1 MLIQKILEE
10 DISESLKK
18 FHKEYVRWLVDDPS
32 PRKRKRGQRVNPLKK
47 ISRLGGAANAA
58 KKMIYSWF
66 F

>member
-1 MLIQKILEE
+1 MIQKILEE
-10 DISESLKK
+10 DVSESLKK
-18 FHKEYVRWLVDDPS
+18 FHKEYVRWLADDPS
-32 PRKRKRGQRVNPLKK
+32 SRKRKRGRRVNPLKN